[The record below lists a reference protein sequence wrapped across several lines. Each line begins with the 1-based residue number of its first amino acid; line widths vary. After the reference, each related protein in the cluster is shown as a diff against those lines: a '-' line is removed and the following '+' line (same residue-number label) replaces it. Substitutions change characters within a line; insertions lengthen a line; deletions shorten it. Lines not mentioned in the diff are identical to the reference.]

1 MSAIT
6 IQLSETSL
14 IKLKEQ
20 AQAIGISP
28 EELARIGL
36 EELLAQSPTTFTEA
50 MQYVLKKNETLYQR
64 LA

>member
-20 AQAIGISP
+20 AQVLGVSP

-36 EELLAQSPTTFTEA
+36 EELLIQPPTTFREA
-50 MQYVLKKNETLYQR
+50 LQYVLKKNETLYQR

>member
-14 IKLKEQ
+14 TKLKEQ
-20 AQAIGISP
+20 TIGILP

-36 EELLAQSPTTFTEA
+36 EELLAQSSTTFTEA
-50 MQYVLKKNETLYQR
+50 MQYVLKKNETLYRR

>member
-14 IKLKEQ
+14 IKLREQ
-20 AQAIGISP
+20 AQALGISP
-28 EELARIGL
+28 EELARISL
-36 EELLAQSPTTFTEA
+36 EECLVQPPTTFVEA
-50 MQYVLKKNETLYQR
+50 MQYVLKKNKTLYQR